1 MSAKGKL
8 KVTINQKLCLGDGA
22 CCSHASRT
30 FKLGSLGLTTVRADS
45 DDDVE
50 TILEAARACR
60 MDAITVEDLET
71 GEQLVP
77 APHRS

>member
-8 KVTINQKLCLGDGA
+8 KVTINHKLCLGDGA
-22 CCSHASRT
+22 CCDHASRT
-30 FKLGSLGLTTVRADS
+30 FKLGSSGLTTLRADS

-50 TILEAARACR
+50 TIVSAARACR
-60 MDAITVEDLET
+60 MDAIIVEDAET

-77 APHRS
+77 EPR